1 MTAIETVTKL
11 IESTK
16 VTLEQVESQKAATIT
31 NTQGAEDEAAMIEW
45 ATLNTRAQFLARYLE
60 HLEGAAMKQAK
71 ADRVSVLLAEV
82 ATLYPHHLEVW
93 QGMRQ
98 AQDNFAKLR
107 DLIRMPNNEH
117 VFIEREN
124 AFNDANAAYG
134 ASQKTLL
141 VLREQVLSLGGA
153 FELPL

>member
-16 VTLEQVESQKAATIT
+16 ATLEQVESQKAATIT

-82 ATLYPHHLEVW
+82 ATLYPHHLEVLAA
-93 QGMRQ
+93 MNQ
-98 AQDNFAKLR
+98 AHDNYGRLR
-107 DLIRMPNNEH
+107 DMIRMPNNEN
-117 VFIEREN
+117 VFQQRTQEVETTG
-124 AFNDANAAYG
+124 AAYK
-134 ASQKTLL
+134 ASQAKLL
-141 VLREQVLSLGGA
+141 VLREQVLSLGDA